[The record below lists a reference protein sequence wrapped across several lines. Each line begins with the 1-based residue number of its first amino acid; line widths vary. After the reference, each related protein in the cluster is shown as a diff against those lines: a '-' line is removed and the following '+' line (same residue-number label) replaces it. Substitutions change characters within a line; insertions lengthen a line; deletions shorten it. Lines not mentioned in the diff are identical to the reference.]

1 MGYYLG
7 KNTTVDRLI
16 ICSTPPTSCD
26 TGIEAFR
33 RGLGR
38 NRSIRKLSFSDNNQL
53 DGQIFHMLDLFLK
66 NNPNL
71 TEIEVNNCDLW
82 PEGIRQL
89 SLALRGCNK
98 SLRNVRFDYNNL
110 GGGQLVD
117 IIVSL
122 GMHPQLKHLD
132 LVSMEIDRNECTAL
146 ATLLRKT
153 TKQLQILDLYGNN
166 VDNDGIEVLTHGIS
180 GSQLVKL
187 VLSCDRSITIRGW
200 KTLSTLLQMPDSNL
214 EEIDLSLNNTS
225 NEAILAFANSLKG
238 NCKLKMLDLSYC
250 NDITEGGWAPFSKLL
265 CDPSSIN
272 KTYLSNHTL
281 EDLGATHL
289 MPFVVQSYLILNRNN
304 EDKGQVAMIKI
315 LQHHSHFN
323 VQPFFEWEF
332 RVLPLMITWLEK
344 ASTCTSI
351 FGEEIKRTKL
361 SITYDFVREFP
372 MLYIE
377 PVTRKEIEDCSALE
391 NELQGVQSQQAKLE
405 EVLQRKTRA
414 LRRLW

>member
-1 MGYYLG
+1 M
-7 KNTTVDRLI
+7 DRLI

-53 DGQIFHMLDLFLK
+53 DGQMIFHMLDLFLK

-281 EDLGATHL
+281 
-289 MPFVVQSYLILNRNN
+289 
-304 EDKGQVAMIKI
+304 
-315 LQHHSHFN
+315 
-323 VQPFFEWEF
+323 
-332 RVLPLMITWLEK
+332 
-344 ASTCTSI
+344 
-351 FGEEIKRTKL
+351 
-361 SITYDFVREFP
+361 
-372 MLYIE
+372 
-377 PVTRKEIEDCSALE
+377 
-391 NELQGVQSQQAKLE
+391 
-405 EVLQRKTRA
+405 
-414 LRRLW
+414 